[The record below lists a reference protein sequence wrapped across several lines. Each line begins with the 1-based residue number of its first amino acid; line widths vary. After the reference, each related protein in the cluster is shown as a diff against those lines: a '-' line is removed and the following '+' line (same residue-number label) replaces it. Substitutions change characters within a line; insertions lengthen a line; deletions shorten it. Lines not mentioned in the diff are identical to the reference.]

1 MGQSPKH
8 RPATAAPASPTDLL
22 ESGPVADVLR
32 HQDLTLAAKAL
43 AIYVLVQPRGR
54 LFTRA
59 EFERLSRDTSQL
71 DAALHELT
79 RAGLLAPFPIGERA
93 CCALSF
99 RLREDRPQLP

>member
-1 MGQSPKH
+1 M
-8 RPATAAPASPTDLL
+8 
-22 ESGPVADVLR
+22 LR

-59 EFERLSRDTSQL
+59 EFERLSRDSSQL

-79 RAGLLAPFPIGERA
+79 RARLLVPLPMAEPACRA
-93 CCALSF
+93 VAF
-99 RLREDRPQLP
+99 RLHEDP